1 MTSGF
6 KYFFTTGCFL
16 LCAVAAIAQPEN
28 ESQRGAYSA
37 QQVRQARENAATNRH
52 YESIKPSSS
61 GTKSSSTTS
70 TSNGTYSQWQPY
82 RYSEK
87 ERQQYLE
94 NQRKERQLALQKEK
108 AAQQALFTE
117 QKNSFTMQLLNKGIE
132 KKKENYNTIIWL
144 AASAK
149 LPDSFYY
156 RVFGRS
162 EQEFEQKIIANDY
175 YVGLHFPNPLRM
187 MRPTSSSYY
196 YNYIAKQN
204 AVAAAAKPVASSTAE
219 MYKADTLQNKT
230 SILDGLRL
238 KEEAVKAQT
247 PKENAYN
254 KLLIKPVKDTTGKKN
269 PIFKSLQLEK

>member
-1 MTSGF
+1 MTSVF
-6 KYFFTTGCFL
+6 KYFFSTGCFL
-16 LCAVAAIAQPEN
+16 LCAAATIAQPEN
-28 ESQRGAYSA
+28 ESQRGAYSS

-94 NQRKERQLALQKEK
+94 NQRKERQLAVQKEK

-162 EQEFEQKIIANDY
+162 EQEFEQKIIAKDY
-175 YVGLHFPNPLRM
+175 YVGLHFPNPSRM
-187 MRPTSSSYY
+187 MRPTNSSYY
-196 YNYIAKQN
+196 DNYIAKQN
-204 AVAAAAKPVASSTAE
+204 AVAAATKQVESSTVQT
-219 MYKADTLQNKT
+219 YKADTLQNKT
-230 SILDGLRL
+230 GILDGLRL
-238 KEEAVKAQT
+238 KEEAGKTQP
-247 PKENAYN
+247 PKENTYN
-254 KLLIKPVKDTTGKKN
+254 KLLIKPIKDTTGKKN

>member
-1 MTSGF
+1 MTSVF
-6 KYFFTTGCFL
+6 KYFFSTGCFL
-16 LCAVAAIAQPEN
+16 LCAAATIAQPEN
-28 ESQRGAYSA
+28 ESQRGAYSS

-94 NQRKERQLALQKEK
+94 NQRKERQLAVQKEK
-108 AAQQALFTE
+108 ATQQALFTE

-156 RVFGRS
+156 RIFGRS
-162 EQEFEQKIIANDY
+162 EQEFEQKIIAKDY
-175 YVGLHFPNPLRM
+175 YVGLHFPNPSRM

-196 YNYIAKQN
+196 DNYMANQRAKTAVTKPAASNTEQN
-204 AVAAAAKPVASSTAE
+204 F
-219 MYKADTLQNKT
+219 KADTLQNKN
-230 SILDGLRL
+230 SILNGLQL
-238 KEEAVKAQT
+238 SPEPVKPGLNKANT
-247 PKENAYN
+247 YN
-254 KLLIKPVKDTTGKKN
+254 KLLIKPVNDTAGKRN
-269 PIFKSLQLEK
+269 PIFKSLQLD